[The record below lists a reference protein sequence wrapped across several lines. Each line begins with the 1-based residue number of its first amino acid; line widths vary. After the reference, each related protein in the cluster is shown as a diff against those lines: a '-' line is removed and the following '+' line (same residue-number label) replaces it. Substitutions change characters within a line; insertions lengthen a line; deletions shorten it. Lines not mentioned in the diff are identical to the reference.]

1 MSQKIGIQLLKAI
14 STFGGKLEEIT
25 LGAKKSGEWTLT
37 FSNEFYLIQNERNL
51 EGAIKD
57 LKAKY
62 QENGYLEIEYRT
74 AKSRTQKQNRSLHV
88 WCRQTAEILRNSGVD
103 TKQFFKEGY
112 EVPFTT
118 EIVTDKD
125 SSRELTT
132 SEVTAVYEQINLLLA
147 EKGIH
152 VPWPCRG

>member
-1 MSQKIGIQLLKAI
+1 M
-14 STFGGKLEEIT
+14 
-25 LGAKKSGEWTLT
+25 T
-37 FSNEFYLIQNERNL
+37 FSNTFYLIQNERNL

-62 QENGYLEIEYRT
+62 EENGYLEIEYRT

-88 WCRQTAEILRNSGVD
+88 WCRQAAEILRDSGID

-118 EIVTDKD
+118 EIVKNNIWRPIQKAVTDKD

-132 SEVTAVYEQINLLLA
+132 SEVTAVYDQINLLLA